1 MSYSGMIFDFNG
13 VLWWDTP
20 LQARA
25 WGQMALRLRGSA
37 STSTE
42 MEERIFGWTN
52 RDGMEYLAGRPLADA
67 EIRRLVEEKE
77 SFYRQL
83 CLDLGQ
89 EFRLSPGAED
99 LLVFLARNAVPRT
112 IATAS
117 EKTNVDF
124 FVRHLR
130 LDRWFD
136 PDAIVFDDGV
146 RPGKPAPDIYLQAAA
161 NLGLAPSRCV
171 VVEDAISGIRAAR
184 AAGIGHVIALVTN
197 ATREKLSWEEGVRE
211 TVENLRRVDGRRF
224 VLEET
229 QSP

>member
-1 MSYSGMIFDFNG
+1 MPYSGMIFDFNG

-25 WGQMALRLRGSA
+25 WGQMALRLRGTA
-37 STSTE
+37 LTSTE

-52 RDGMEYLAGRPLADA
+52 RDGMEYLAGHPLADA
-67 EIRRLVEEKE
+67 EIQRLIEEKE

-83 CLDLGQ
+83 CLELGQ
-89 EFRLSPGAED
+89 EFRLSPGAEG
-99 LLVFLARNAVPRT
+99 LLDFLARNAIPRT

-124 FVRHLR
+124 FVRYLQ
-130 LDRWFD
+130 LNRWFD

-184 AAGIGHVIALVTN
+184 AAGIGHIIALVTN
-197 ATREKLSWEEGVRE
+197 STREKLSREEGVHE
-211 TVENLRRVDGRRF
+211 TVENLGQVDRQRLF
-224 VLEET
+224 VD
-229 QSP
+229 S